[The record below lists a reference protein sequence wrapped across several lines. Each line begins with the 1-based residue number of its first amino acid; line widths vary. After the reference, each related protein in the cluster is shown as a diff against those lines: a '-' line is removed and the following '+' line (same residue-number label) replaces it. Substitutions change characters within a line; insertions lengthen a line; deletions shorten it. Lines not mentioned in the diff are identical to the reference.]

1 MSQFTIDLDEPDDE
15 VTTVE
20 TSLPE
25 SVSEPVPVKRRGS
38 WLKRIGVA
46 LLILAV
52 VGAAGGFFYWQ
63 RLKSTPQYSLALLVD
78 AARRDDQEQM
88 DRLVDTDSVVDSF
101 LPQVIGKAVELYG
114 KNTPP
119 QAVNALTAMADKF
132 KPAIKRR
139 AREEVP
145 RVIREKTDKFER
157 VPYWAIAIGAG
168 WFLDIRIEGE
178 NATVTSKIENRPFEL
193 TLKRNGDVWRV
204 VGIKDEV
211 VAKRIA
217 EAIGQE
223 MIRLASQDGITKAA
237 EKLGL
242 GNVDEIRKKIE
253 GLIFK

>member
-1 MSQFTIDLDEPDDE
+1 MSQFTIDLDEHDEE

-20 TSLPE
+20 TSVPE
-25 SVSEPVPVKRRGS
+25 SALGPPPVKRKGS
-38 WLKRIGVA
+38 WLKRIGIA
-46 LLILAV
+46 LLIIAV
-52 VGAAGGFFYWQ
+52 VASAGGFFYWH

-101 LPQVIGKAVELYG
+101 LPQVIEKAVEMYG

-119 QAVNALTAMADKF
+119 QAITALTAMADKF

-157 VPYWAIAIGAG
+157 VPYWAIAVGAG
-168 WFLDIRIEGE
+168 WFLDIKADGDT
-178 NATVTSKIENRPFEL
+178 ATVTSKIENRPFEL
-193 TLKRNGDVWRV
+193 TMKKNGDVWRV
-204 VGIKDEV
+204 VAIKDEV

-217 EAIGQE
+217 EAVGQE
-223 MIRLASQDGITKAA
+223 MIKIVSQDGLNKAA
-237 EKLGL
+237 EKLGI
-242 GNVDEIRKKIE
+242 GNIDEIRKKIE

>member
-1 MSQFTIDLDEPDDE
+1 MSEFTVDLEERDDE

-25 SVSEPVPVKRRGS
+25 TAFDAPPAKRGGS
-38 WLKRIGVA
+38 WLKRLGIA
-46 LLILAV
+46 FLIIAVLAS
-52 VGAAGGFFYWQ
+52 AGGIWYWQ

-78 AARRDDQEQM
+78 AARRDDQASM

-101 LPQVIGKAVELYG
+101 LPQVIEKAVELYG
-114 KNTPP
+114 KGVPP
-119 QAVNALTAMADKF
+119 QTITVLTSIADQF
-132 KPAIKRR
+132 KPSIKRR
-139 AREEVP
+139 AREEIP

-157 VPYWAIAIGAG
+157 IPYWAIAVGAG
-168 WFLDIRIEGE
+168 WFLDITIEGE
-178 NATVTSKIENRPFEL
+178 TAIVTSKIENRPFEL
-193 TLKRNGDVWRV
+193 TMKKNGDVWRV

-217 EAIGQE
+217 ETVGQE
-223 MIRLASQDGITKAA
+223 MIRLASKDGLKKAA
-237 EKLGL
+237 EKLDL

>member
-1 MSQFTIDLDEPDDE
+1 MSEFTIDLEERDDE

-20 TSLPE
+20 TSRPD
-25 SVSEPVPVKRRGS
+25 VPSGAVPAKGKGS
-38 WLKRIGVA
+38 RLKRFGIA
-46 LLILAV
+46 FLILAV
-52 VGAAGGFFYWQ
+52 VASVGGFLYWQ

-78 AARRDDQEQM
+78 AARRDDQSLM
-88 DRLVDTDSVVDSF
+88 DQLVDTDSVVDSF
-101 LPQVIGKAVELYG
+101 LPQVIGKAVEMYG
-114 KNTPP
+114 KGVPP
-119 QAVNALTAMADKF
+119 ETITTLTSIADQF

-157 VPYWAIAIGAG
+157 VPYWAIAVGAG

-178 NATVTSKIENRPFEL
+178 TATVTSKIENRPFEL
-193 TLKRNGDVWRV
+193 TMKKNGDVWRV
-204 VGIKDEV
+204 VGIKDEI

-217 EAIGQE
+217 ETVGQE
-223 MIRLASQDGITKAA
+223 MIKLASKDGLTKAA

-242 GNVDEIRKKIE
+242 GNVDELRKKIE